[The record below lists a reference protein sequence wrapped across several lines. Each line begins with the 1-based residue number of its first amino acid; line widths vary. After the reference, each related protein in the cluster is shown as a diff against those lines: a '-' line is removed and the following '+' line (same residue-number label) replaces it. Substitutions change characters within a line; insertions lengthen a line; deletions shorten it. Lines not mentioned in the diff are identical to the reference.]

1 GVLLLII
8 RGNRDSHRRYTYKMG
23 DFVQVRSNKMVRVDY
38 ICIHTYDRIGR
49 LFIKATPIG
58 NPQSAIEDPILGSR
72 YWRLRLATP
81 PEESIFLYGL
91 PAILP
96 RPLYIVPIATSNG
109 SDLISL
115 ADDRTAA
122 TEFLW
127 IERTLQWL

>member
-1 GVLLLII
+1 
-8 RGNRDSHRRYTYKMG
+8 M
-23 DFVQVRSNKMVRVDY
+23 RVDY
-38 ICIHTYDRIGR
+38 ICIHTYDRTGR

-58 NPQSAIEDPILGSR
+58 SLQSAIENPILGSG

-96 RPLYIVPIATSNG
+96 RPLYIVPITTSNG